1 MAIAGFQSTRDQSEV
16 LSSAHATVHEL
27 PYVIASF
34 TGCSV
39 VCVQASAVIWDRPS
53 AGRCTIVERSHQ
65 ELRDGCRDLA
75 QGAHGGQASGD
86 VLGC

>member
-1 MAIAGFQSTRDQSEV
+1 MAIVGFQSTRGQSEV
-16 LSSAHATVHEL
+16 LSSAQATVHEL
-27 PYVIASF
+27 PYIIVSF

-39 VCVQASAVIWDRPS
+39 GCVQASAVVWGRPS
-53 AGRCTIVERSHQ
+53 AGQCTIVERSDQ
-65 ELRDGCRDLA
+65 VLRDGCRDLA